1 MAKFTVADRQVG
13 AKTSLRGPTLVA
25 GASDAYTLR
34 EVGVFSTVATE
45 SRVALRFL
53 TTAGTAGTALDE
65 VPWRLTQAGASSAAA
80 NVLNSTDHT
89 AVAGFIR
96 NVVLPAQIG
105 GGYIWTFGPEGLF
118 IPEGTGNGVFLSLP
132 GGSDQIVDFY
142 FDYEE

>member
-1 MAKFTVADRQVG
+1 MARFTVSDRQTG
-13 AKTSLRGPTLVA
+13 TKTSVRGPTLVA
-25 GASDAYTLR
+25 GANDAISIR

-65 VPWRLTQAGASSAAA
+65 VPWRLSQASAAA
-80 NVLNSTDHT
+80 AAASNTNSADHT
-89 AVAGFIR
+89 AVNGFIR

-118 IPEGTGNGVFLSLP
+118 IPEGTGNGIYLGLP
-132 GGSDQIVDFY
+132 GGSDQVVDFY
-142 FDYEE
+142 FDWEE